1 MVLTWLSAPV
11 RPRVIKARAR
21 YRRLRSRCRS
31 QSTTVNRPRARKLR
45 LTTACTRCSAA
56 VIETTVPRET
66 QKNDACMGELKLRG
80 PLSGFLQEVM
90 VRTTVIIVAARR
102 GPPGGERGEG
112 RTTDCDRRSAVVS
125 ATAERLRWNRTGGP
139 SPPE

>member
-1 MVLTWLSAPV
+1 MVLTWLSALV

-31 QSTTVNRPRARKLR
+31 QSTTVDRPRARKLR

-66 QKNDACMGELKLRG
+66 QKNDACMG
-80 PLSGFLQEVM
+80 
-90 VRTTVIIVAARR
+90 
-102 GPPGGERGEG
+102 GGEATRAAIRFTAGGDGTSERCYRGG
-112 RTTDCDRRSAVVS
+112 
-125 ATAERLRWNRTGGP
+125 AERTARA
-139 SPPE
+139 

>member
-31 QSTTVNRPRARKLR
+31 QSTTVDRPRARKLR

-66 QKNDACMGELKLRG
+66 QKNDACMG
-80 PLSGFLQEVM
+80 
-90 VRTTVIIVAARR
+90 
-102 GPPGGERGEG
+102 GGEATRPAIRFPARGDG
-112 RTTDCDRRSAVVS
+112 TN
-125 ATAERLRWNRTGGP
+125 ERYHRGGP
-139 SPPE
+139 RSEERRVG